1 MIDYYYMHH
10 KGDSNSI
17 DEPYPMPPAFAPV
30 KRPFADSPSWSYSED
45 EDTESP
51 STIPTDMPS
60 PELTTPPPAMGQCM
74 VQVGLDQCSSLLES
88 IEIEAECDCYNFCG
102 GIYLGC
108 CAIDEPCPLA
118 CEVLGGLVAGCTFES
133 TSTPTTANPTEGF
146 VPTRKPSIEPD
157 VSQGPT
163 FSTTNTTSTDSPT
176 DIPGPAPISEP
187 STPSP
192 TQVPPVPNLPT
203 TDYVSIALEPFTL
216 EYEITFSRQI
226 AQSDLVV
233 LASITNSYLQVYMS
247 GSFQS
252 DSINMADFVTEYSSF
267 VEDPGSSVVL
277 VTFESTAFFDPSTEE
292 LPSRLD
298 LERERASAFQG
309 VALSGYLGRVQ
320 ALPASNAFSSTTEIF
335 MVQNPPTVSTL
346 ESRKSSNLA
355 TATVLFVVA
364 IVTSLASF
372 SWYRTRRRQRR
383 LEASDNFLRNAT
395 GINSLEKPYS
405 IDEDNDSYRN
415 EKKVSIKLLEDIE
428 RIEDL
433 RRNFEDHPNDVSIL
447 IAPQHDNSISR
458 HSNFRSDETY
468 LYEDDTIEDDE
479 ANSIR

>member
-1 MIDYYYMHH
+1 MALLFFIFCFVLDMIDYYYMHH

-17 DEPYPMPPAFAPV
+17 DEPYPISPAFAPV
-30 KRPFADSPSWSYSED
+30 KRPFVDSPSWSYSED

-51 STIPTDMPS
+51 SMIPTDMPS
-60 PELTTPPPAMGQCM
+60 LEPTTPPPSMGQCM
-74 VQVGLDQCSSLLES
+74 VQVGLDQCSSLLET
-88 IEIEAECDCYNFCG
+88 IEDEEECDCYNFCG

-133 TSTPTTANPTEGF
+133 SSTPTTDNPTEGF

-157 VSQGPT
+157 ISQEPT
-163 FSTTNTTSTDSPT
+163 FSATNTTSTDSPT
-176 DIPGPAPISEP
+176 DVPGPAPISEP

-192 TQVPPVPNLPT
+192 TQVPLTPNLPT

-277 VTFESTAFFDPSTEE
+277 VTFKSTAFFDPSTEE

-309 VALSGYLGRVQ
+309 VALAGYLGRVQ

-346 ESRKSSNLA
+346 ESRNSSNLA

-405 IDEDNDSYRN
+405 IDGDDDSYQN

-428 RIEDL
+428 RIEAL
-433 RRNFEDHPNDVSIL
+433 RRNFEDHPNDVSSIL
-447 IAPQHDNSISR
+447 IAP
-458 HSNFRSDETY
+458 
-468 LYEDDTIEDDE
+468 
-479 ANSIR
+479 